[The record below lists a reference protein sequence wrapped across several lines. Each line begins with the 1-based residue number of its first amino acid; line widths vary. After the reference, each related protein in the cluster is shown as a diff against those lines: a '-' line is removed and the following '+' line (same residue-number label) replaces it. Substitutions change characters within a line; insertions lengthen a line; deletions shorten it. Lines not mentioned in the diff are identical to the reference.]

1 MRQVVVLA
9 VALAMGACG
18 SSSGPSAGM
27 PGSNHAPPPPAV
39 ATTCGGV
46 EAAMCPADQRCVD
59 VPDDGCDPD
68 KGGSDCAGF
77 CEPLHK

>member
-1 MRQVVVLA
+1 MMKVVSL
-9 VALAMGACG
+9 VAAILLGACA
-18 SSSGPSAGM
+18 SSPSPSA
-27 PGSNHAPPPPAV
+27 PGSNKAPPAPAV
-39 ATTCGGV
+39 AATCGGPGG
-46 EAAMCPADQRCVD
+46 ATCPADQRCVD

>member
-1 MRQVVVLA
+1 MMKTVVLVA
-9 VALAMGACG
+9 ALAIGACA
-18 SSSGPSAGM
+18 SSSSPSAG
-27 PGSNHAPPPPAV
+27 SNKAPPAPAV
-39 ATTCGGV
+39 AATCGGV
-46 EAAMCPADQRCVD
+46 GAATCPADQRCVD